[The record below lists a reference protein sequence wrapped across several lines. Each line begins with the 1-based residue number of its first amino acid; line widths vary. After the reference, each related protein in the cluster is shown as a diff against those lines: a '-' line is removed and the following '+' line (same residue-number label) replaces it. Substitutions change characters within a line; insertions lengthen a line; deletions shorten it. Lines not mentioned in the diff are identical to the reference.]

1 MATDLEKS
9 LMTYIYNL
17 LTTDASLKSA
27 MGETVRLYLAWANP
41 DAEFPYLVHRL
52 AIRKH
57 LGTEVIQK
65 AAYYLDI
72 WSDSP
77 NAEEILAIRILVV
90 GLLDELV
97 FSTADVKQC
106 HIEFM
111 TSGFIPE
118 SEQGIW
124 HYATMWDIA
133 FRRDTEAGIIN
144 SR

>member
-9 LMTYIYNL
+9 LIDYLWIKYTDS
-17 LTTDASLKSA
+17 TTLKAA
-27 MGETVRLYLAWANP
+27 MGGTVRCYLAWAIP
-41 DAEFPYLVHRL
+41 DATFPYLVHRL

-57 LGTEVIQK
+57 PGTHVVQK

-77 NAEEILAIRILVV
+77 DANEILAIRVLIV

-111 TSGFIPE
+111 SSGFVPE
-118 SEQGIW
+118 SEQDIF

>member
-9 LMTYIYNL
+9 LMAYLWTR
-17 LTTDASLKSA
+17 LTTDATLLA
-27 MGETVRLYLAWANP
+27 ALGGTARCYLAWAVP
-41 DAEFPYLVHRL
+41 DATFPYLVHRL

-57 LGTEVIQK
+57 SGTHVVQK

-77 NAEEILAIRILVV
+77 NAEEILAIRVLIV

-111 TSGFIPE
+111 TSGFVPE
-118 SEQGIW
+118 PEQGIW

-144 SR
+144 AR